1 MEISMSLL
9 MEGYMEKVISKE
21 FVFVCRDSMDTCAK
35 YVRASNIFNMV
46 DIQVLYRFGKPSI
59 YQMTLEN
66 FLAERKENNSKYTW
80 RVSHG

>member
-1 MEISMSLL
+1 MSLL
-9 MEGYMEKVISKE
+9 KGLIMEKVISKE
-21 FVFVCRDSMDTCAK
+21 FTYVCRDSMDTCAK

-59 YQMTLEN
+59 YQMTLDN

-80 RVSHG
+80 RIA